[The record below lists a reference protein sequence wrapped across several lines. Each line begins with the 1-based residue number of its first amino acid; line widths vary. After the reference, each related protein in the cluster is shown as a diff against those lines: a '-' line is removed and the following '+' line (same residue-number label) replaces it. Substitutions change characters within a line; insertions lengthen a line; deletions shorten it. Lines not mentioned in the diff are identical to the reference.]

1 MAFSNFEF
9 PDVIA
14 RLGLTL
20 RPSQNLFANAAPRPA
35 SPGVRQQLEQNTQ
48 LAITINT
55 EKARSEWMVAPVL
68 AEFWSGYH
76 ARIGLYSGVEF
87 TADPEAGLTGV
98 VDFMISNAPQVP
110 HVVSPVAVFFEAK
123 RDNLHDG
130 LGQCIASMVGA
141 WRFNRREKNAVPVVY
156 GGMTTGSLW
165 KFLKLIDTE
174 VTLDLREY
182 SLAEVDKILGI
193 LAHMV
198 GPVRG
203 TAAA

>member
-20 RPSQNLFANAAPRPA
+20 RPSEEMFAETPPIRDTARIRDWLART
-35 SPGVRQQLEQNTQ
+35 SRI
-48 LAITINT
+48 AITINT

-68 AEFWSGYH
+68 AELWSGYH

-87 TADPEAGLTGV
+87 AADPEAGLTGV

-110 HVVSPVAVFFEAK
+110 HIVSPVAVLFEAK

-141 WRFNRREKNAVPVVY
+141 WRFNQRERNAVPVVY

-165 KFLKLIDTE
+165 KFLKLIGTE

-193 LAHMV
+193 LAYMV

>member
-1 MAFSNFEF
+1 MAFSNFGF
-9 PDVIA
+9 PDVVA
-14 RLGLTL
+14 QLGLTL
-20 RPSQNLFANAAPRPA
+20 RPSQHLFSNAPPRAA
-35 SPGVRQQLEQNTQ
+35 SPAVRQSLEQNVQ

-68 AEFWSGYH
+68 AEFWAGYH
-76 ARIGLYSGVEF
+76 AQIGLYSGVEF
-87 TADPEAGLTGV
+87 SADPEAGLTGV

-110 HVVSPVAVFFEAK
+110 HIVSPVAVLFEAK

-141 WRFNRREKNAVPVVY
+141 WRFNQREGNAVPIVY

-165 KFLKLIDTE
+165 KFLRLIGSE
-174 VTLDLREY
+174 LTLDLREY